1 MNVRFNI
8 HIWIYPGSKL
18 NLDVHSNNQTS
29 IVMLLQIN
37 FCMNILLP
45 RFWLDIQLLLP
56 TGSSATPLGA
66 LTLNGCLCLCLCLCE
81 DVYAVPPQILVGY
94 PASAPY

>member
-1 MNVRFNI
+1 M
-8 HIWIYPGSKL
+8 

-29 IVMLLQIN
+29 IIILLQIY

-56 TGSSATPLGA
+56 TDSSATPLGA
-66 LTLNGCLCLCLCLCE
+66 LTLNGCHTHKDAERKGDFKMTSVLDE
-81 DVYAVPPQILVGY
+81 NSTDF
-94 PASAPY
+94 